1 MILILGAT
9 DDDIL
14 YFRTK
19 MDITSVEKIAGKTE
33 VFLGK
38 YSGKIVAVTT
48 TGLSA
53 RLKTTAFQAIIEL
66 CWRVTDPP
74 LLM

>member
-19 MDITSVEKIAGKTE
+19 MDISYVEKIAGKTE
-33 VFLGK
+33 VL
-38 YSGKIVAVTT
+38 
-48 TGLSA
+48 
-53 RLKTTAFQAIIEL
+53 
-66 CWRVTDPP
+66 
-74 LLM
+74 